1 MYTNITPEFL
11 QQHRDELIRA
21 AQKERLA
28 ESIHADEAGRSP
40 VNVIIA
46 EIGRQMVT
54 IGQRLQEM
62 NDAPQK
68 NFSES

>member
-1 MYTNITPEFL
+1 MYNNITPEFL

-21 AQKERLA
+21 AQQERLA
-28 ESIHADEAGRSP
+28 ESLRAEEAGRSP
-40 VNVIIA
+40 VNIVIA

>member
-1 MYTNITPEFL
+1 MYNISPEFI

-21 AQKERLA
+21 AEQERLVESLRA
-28 ESIHADEAGRSP
+28 EEAGRSP
-40 VNVIIA
+40 VNVVIA

-62 NDAPQK
+62 NDAPNR